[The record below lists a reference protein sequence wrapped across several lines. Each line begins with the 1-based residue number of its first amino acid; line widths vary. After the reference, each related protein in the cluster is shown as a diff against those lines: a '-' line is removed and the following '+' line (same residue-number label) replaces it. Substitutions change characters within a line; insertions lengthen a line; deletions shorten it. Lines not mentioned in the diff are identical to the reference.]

1 MSNGTIIIPI
11 SWFIV
16 RNKYSKVLI
25 FKEVSRLLAPNEYSE
40 KGQLCICTDNQKM
53 CQKKMK

>member
-40 KGQLCICTDNQKM
+40 KGQLYICTDNQKM